1 MRRWVHRVTIKAIID
16 IHKTS
21 SNKDRELADCI
32 YEIIA
37 AWRLYEAIDLWLNHN
52 HAKAHEVAGKVRID
66 KFTDTDML
74 LRVQGRIKTTY
85 RQEDPFTDTCVA
97 AHQQLRDW
105 QKLSTG
111 QHTPEQLQR
120 IRARHEMYRL
130 CQPELNPEIKEA
142 A

>member
-1 MRRWVHRVTIKAIID
+1 VRRWVSRVTIKAIVD

-37 AWRLYEAIDLWLNHN
+37 AWRLYEAIEEWMHGDPVK
-52 HAKAHEVAGKVRID
+52 AKAIADKVRID

-74 LRVQGRIKTTY
+74 LRVQARIKTTY

-105 QKLSTG
+105 QKLTTSVTD
-111 QHTPEQLQR
+111 EQYAR
-120 IRARHEMYRL
+120 IKARHEMYAL
-130 CQPELNPEIKEA
+130 CQPELNPSIKEA